1 MLGILHGFYCLSSFW
16 VNLWFDPF
24 YEVTIS
30 VVTFCLNWNSIL
42 FSNKLISNL
51 CIFKLIEIYMILK
64 SIKKLNSNIK
74 RQNKLM
80 GLDKKLNNKKKT
92 LQMKPPSCWKILLL
106 TWFNISND
114 SSLRNS
120 INLFC
125 YMHILRKIIIWRF

>member
-80 GLDKKLNNKKKT
+80 WLDKKLNNKKSP

-125 YMHILRKIIIWRF
+125 YTHILRKIIIWRF